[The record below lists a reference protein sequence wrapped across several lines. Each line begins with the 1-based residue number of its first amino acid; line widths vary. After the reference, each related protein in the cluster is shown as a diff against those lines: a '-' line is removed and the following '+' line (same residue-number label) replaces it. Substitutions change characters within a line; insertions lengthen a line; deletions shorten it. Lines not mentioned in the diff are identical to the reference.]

1 MNINGSS
8 IGATIGIID
17 KEVLRKRRENQER
30 IAKKK
35 EEGQKEAVKIITD
48 AMEKGISMVDAR
60 KEADDVLAVTSKDIV
75 GECLNQVREH
85 IRDTIEENEK
95 KAQELKE
102 KKKKKEERKKEK
114 EEREAIRKGRL
125 VLKQVLIPV
134 VREAAFETEVVAEV
148 GMEEVYRYVMAVDMP
163 TSVDV
168 GDLLDTQA

>member
-102 KKKKKEERKKEK
+102 E
-114 EEREAIRKGRL
+114 
-125 VLKQVLIPV
+125 
-134 VREAAFETEVVAEV
+134 
-148 GMEEVYRYVMAVDMP
+148 
-163 TSVDV
+163 
-168 GDLLDTQA
+168 